1 MMRMATFEEIKAE
14 GEKMNAEDR
23 IAYLEKNLDWVMGFL
38 EIEYEDRKK
47 AQKEA
52 AAYKKKLADLKTAI
66 QDLL

>member
-1 MMRMATFEEIKAE
+1 MKRMATFEEIKAE

-52 AAYKKKLADLKTAI
+52 ATYKQKLTDLKAALR
-66 QDLL
+66 DLL